1 MKDVKIYEE
10 FIIQNQ
16 KNERFKILSK
26 NLINRA
32 KEFYNPEYI
41 FENEEYK
48 ELISLGKDIV
58 PLIVEEF
65 LKTQNGIWVTTLHD
79 ITNLKPY
86 EVKPKTSKDFINGW
100 LNWCKNDYKEWLK
113 NQ

>member
-16 KNERFKILSK
+16 KTEMFKILSK
-26 NLINRA
+26 NLINRT

-65 LKTQNGIWVTTLHD
+65 LKNQNGIWVTVLYD
-79 ITNLKPY
+79 LAGIDPY
-86 EVKPKTSKDFINGW
+86 NNPKSSKDYKTQ
-100 LNWCKNDYKEWLK
+100 LLDWCKNDYKEWLK